1 MIGCKAKE
9 QNQYEALE
17 DEEAQ
22 GSLGSQPTQGTYGVE
37 ELESIISTRFK
48 ELLSHAGVQNV
59 AARYDGRAGIASRK
73 CLEVKESHFGYA
85 ARLKNKAQRTS
96 IEKPIRFSEYM
107 AKHRTK
113 IVDPELQWMES
124 LCDFCAVSSLK
135 EAEAMKFIVNYM
147 DFSHKLMLQNLPGD
161 DSPKTLEEVY
171 NKGIV
176 PFLPSVHVPELDKK
190 LRNLKQ
196 DPEKDVMELINH
208 HAKLEG
214 QLKQSSPEDQ
224 VKTKCSS
231 SAQCMRLINAL
242 HPPFVTFVTKIFET
256 EGRAQDWPTEYH
268 EVIPLLTHYWPIYRS
283 RGEQKPARTFLS
295 EGKKTGAPAFE
306 RKKDDRTKA
315 GEQIKESREYFNE
328 LPEGKQKEVKEFQV
342 LLKKARFEAKESG
355 GELSIEVIKQAND
368 LNVCIKC
375 SNVGHLVRACLQH
388 QNKDK
393 KKADQARPRASA

>member
-1 MIGCKAKE
+1 
-9 QNQYEALE
+9 
-17 DEEAQ
+17 
-22 GSLGSQPTQGTYGVE
+22 
-37 ELESIISTRFK
+37 
-48 ELLSHAGVQNV
+48 
-59 AARYDGRAGIASRK
+59 
-73 CLEVKESHFGYA
+73 
-85 ARLKNKAQRTS
+85 
-96 IEKPIRFSEYM
+96 M

-135 EAEAMKFIVNYM
+135 EAEAMKFIINFM

-256 EGRAQDWPTEYH
+256 EGRAQDWPTDYH
-268 EVIPLLTHYWPIYRS
+268 EARYKGQTKKYPLRTVYWSSPHGPPIQRD
-283 RGEQKPARTFLS
+283 AR
-295 EGKKTGAPAFE
+295 
-306 RKKDDRTKA
+306 R
-315 GEQIKESREYFNE
+315 I
-328 LPEGKQKEVKEFQV
+328 V
-342 LLKKARFEAKESG
+342 
-355 GELSIEVIKQAND
+355 
-368 LNVCIKC
+368 
-375 SNVGHLVRACLQH
+375 
-388 QNKDK
+388 
-393 KKADQARPRASA
+393 